1 MWLPNLAKS
10 MPVDLL
16 WLLPMFLLTQGLCE
30 VPRPILSK
38 EAKSVHLVVEITFL
52 RSALRYMD
60 TSTGGMS
67 IMPLRG
73 IVAFRLLVMINKFR
87 DHTKPWVSTA
97 LLPYSTVQF
106 LSNLIISHSQL
117 KVERDTMFMW
127 DRNFWLD

>member
-10 MPVDLL
+10 MLVDLL

-30 VPRPILSK
+30 VPRLILLR

-67 IMPLRG
+67 IMSLRG

-87 DHTKPWVSTA
+87 DHTKPWMSTA

-106 LSNLIISHSQL
+106 LTFYPISSSL
-117 KVERDTMFMW
+117 TL
-127 DRNFWLD
+127 N

>member
-1 MWLPNLAKS
+1 

-30 VPRPILSK
+30 VPRPILLR

-67 IMPLRG
+67 SMPLRW
-73 IVAFRLLVMINKFR
+73 IIAFKLLVMIKKFR
-87 DHTKPWVSTA
+87 DHTKPWVSTT

-106 LSNLIISHSQL
+106 LSNLIISHSQF

-127 DRNFWLD
+127 DRNF